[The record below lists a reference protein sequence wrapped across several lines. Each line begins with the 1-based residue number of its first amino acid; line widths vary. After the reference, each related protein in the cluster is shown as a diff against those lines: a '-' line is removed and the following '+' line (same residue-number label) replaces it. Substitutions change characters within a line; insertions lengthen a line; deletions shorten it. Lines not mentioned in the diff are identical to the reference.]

1 MGSDLR
7 YALRTLR
14 PSPGFAAVAILS
26 LALGIGAN
34 TAIFSIVDG
43 AVLHPIPFS
52 DPDRLVALYQ
62 TSAYGDRNTISYPNF
77 LDWQRHNHVFEELA
91 AWRTDTFMLNGH
103 GQVEH
108 LVGMMASANLFSAL
122 HVQPLV
128 GRTFRG
134 TTLDQVARTSDYASG

>member
-1 MGSDLR
+1 M
-7 YALRTLR
+7 
-14 PSPGFAAVAILS
+14 AILT

-34 TAIFSIVDG
+34 TAIFSVVDG
-43 AVLHPIPFS
+43 ALLHPIPFS

-62 TSAYGDRNTISYPNF
+62 TSAYGERNTISYPNF
-77 LDWQRHNHVFEELA
+77 LDWQRHNHVFEDLA
-91 AWRTDTFMLNGH
+91 AWRTDTFMLTGH

-128 GRTFRG
+128 GRTFEPTRIDPAALGSPWLERG
-134 TTLDQVARTSDYASG
+134 CGFVGSAAIPRSSAHLSR